1 MRGRI
6 LVIDHRTPTP
16 DQDSGSASTFAYLQI
31 LAGAG
36 FDVTFAP
43 ATLEHAG
50 RYSLALRKLGI
61 RTLAAPAWTSFEQV
75 IRHFAPRCDV
85 LLLYRAPIASQ
96 VFDLARR
103 VAPAAKILF
112 HPVDVH
118 FLRMERQAALT
129 GEPAQAAAAQA
140 MRGIELDLIR
150 RADATIVVSTRELSI
165 LRELLPDAPV
175 HRIPILREPPAPRAR
190 PRWHLPRRWSPWR
203 GERVDAPERPEP
215 GRRRDVL
222 FIGGYEHLPNVDAVQ
237 WFVREIWPLIR
248 ARGGSHRFV
257 VAGAKVPAALAAL
270 AADDIEVRGYVAEL
284 APLFGACRLSVAP
297 LRYGGGIKGKIVSS
311 LSYGVPVV
319 ASAIAAEGMELQHED
334 NILVAD
340 TPHGFADQVIR
351 LFQDDALWQRL
362 SRSGHQAFIDKF
374 SLSAGAPSVLA
385 VLDAL
390 MRR

>member
-6 LVIDHRTPTP
+6 LVIDQRTPTP

-129 GEPAQAAAAQA
+129 GEPAAAAAAQT
-140 MRGIELDLIR
+140 MRGLELDLIR
-150 RADATIVVSTRELSI
+150 RADATIVVSTRELAI
-165 LRELLPDAPV
+165 LRELVPDAPV
-175 HRIPILREPPAPRAR
+175 HRIPILREAPAPRQS
-190 PRWHLPRRWSPWR
+190 PRWPFFRRRAPL
-203 GERVDAPERPEP
+203 RVDAPGRREP
-215 GRRRDVL
+215 GPRQDVL
-222 FIGGYEHLPNVDAVQ
+222 FIGGYDHLPNVDAVQ
-237 WFVREIWPLIR
+237 WFVREVWPLIR

-257 VAGAKVPAALAAL
+257 IAGAKVPAEIAAL
-270 AADDIEVRGYVAEL
+270 AADDIEVRGWVAEL
-284 APLFGACRLSVAP
+284 APLFAACRLSVAP

-319 ASAIAAEGMELQHED
+319 ASSIAAEGMELQHEQ

-340 TPHGFADQVIR
+340 TPHDIADQVLR
-351 LFQDDALWQRL
+351 LSEDDALWRRL
-362 SRSGHQAFIDKF
+362 SHNGHQAFIDKF
-374 SLSAGAPSVLA
+374 SLAAGAPHVLA
-385 VLDAL
+385 VLDGL